1 MIIELIIKLFFSYPE
16 SNKLNNDLLKQHI
29 SKALEKV
36 GQGRTDKNG
45 YPIEIDFNELP
56 MLVHMRLSFFI
67 FLCTLPLKFR
77 SAVPG
82 PRTPFFVCGLEDGT
96 R

>member
-1 MIIELIIKLFFSYPE
+1 MVFSFNVAVLLPPTAWLPGATRNTLIYMFNMYNINE
-16 SNKLNNDLLKQHI
+16 SKKLNNDLLKQHI

-56 MLVHMRLSFFI
+56 MLVHMR
-67 FLCTLPLKFR
+67 
-77 SAVPG
+77 
-82 PRTPFFVCGLEDGT
+82 
-96 R
+96 

>member
-1 MIIELIIKLFFSYPE
+1 LIIELIIKLFLSYPE

-56 MLVHMRLSFFI
+56 MLVHMR
-67 FLCTLPLKFR
+67 FLF
-77 SAVPG
+77 
-82 PRTPFFVCGLEDGT
+82 
-96 R
+96 

>member
-1 MIIELIIKLFFSYPE
+1 MTPKMIFLKKSWTFSLIIELIIKLFLSYPE

-56 MLVHMRLSFFI
+56 MLVHMR
-67 FLCTLPLKFR
+67 
-77 SAVPG
+77 
-82 PRTPFFVCGLEDGT
+82 
-96 R
+96 

>member
-1 MIIELIIKLFFSYPE
+1 MTPKLIFLKKSWTFSLIIELIIKLFLSYPE

-56 MLVHMRLSFFI
+56 MLVHMR
-67 FLCTLPLKFR
+67 
-77 SAVPG
+77 
-82 PRTPFFVCGLEDGT
+82 
-96 R
+96 

>member
-1 MIIELIIKLFFSYPE
+1 MRIIRDTFKSKFLKKSWTLSLIIELIIKLFLSYPE

-56 MLVHMRLSFFI
+56 MLVHMR
-67 FLCTLPLKFR
+67 
-77 SAVPG
+77 
-82 PRTPFFVCGLEDGT
+82 
-96 R
+96 